1 MDADGA
7 AVELFGIQDLMD
19 RLFQFNLCCERFA
32 KFEGIDLPKFAK
44 ALGRVDLID
53 RKILAL
59 QSPQWDS
66 HPASLLGVVMN
77 SRRLAFFPAYG
88 HHFEAVVLIYK
99 IAGVKFRAPM
109 EIFLDRTEL
118 DRVFQEKRMD
128 RVADE

>member
-7 AVELFGIQDLMD
+7 AVKLFGIHDLMN
-19 RLFQFNLCCERFA
+19 RFLQFNLCCERFA
-32 KFEGIDLPKFAK
+32 KFKRIGLPKFAK
-44 ALGRVDLID
+44 ALELVDLID
-53 RKILAL
+53 RKILPL

-99 IAGVKFRAPM
+99 IAGVKFRA
-109 EIFLDRTEL
+109 
-118 DRVFQEKRMD
+118 
-128 RVADE
+128 